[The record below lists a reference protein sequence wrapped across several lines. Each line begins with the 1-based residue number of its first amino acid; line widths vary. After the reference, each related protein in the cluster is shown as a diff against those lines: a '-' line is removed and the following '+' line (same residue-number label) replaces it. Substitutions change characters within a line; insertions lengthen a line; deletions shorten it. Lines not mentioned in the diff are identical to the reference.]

1 MIVEPIVQGAGGMR
15 FHPPECVAHLRAL
28 CDEFE
33 VPLILDEIATGF
45 GRTGSLFAGGRADIM
60 CVGKALTGGYM
71 TLAAT
76 LCTAAVAERL
86 NGPLMHGPTF
96 MANPLATAAAI
107 ASTDLLENGTW
118 REDVAR
124 IERGLTAGLAS
135 APGDVRVL
143 GAIGVIELP
152 HDVDVPA
159 ATAVAVEH
167 GVWLRPFRN
176 LVYAMPPYVTDDE
189 DLARITEAMVACASL

>member
-1 MIVEPIVQGAGGMR
+1 
-15 FHPPECVAHLRAL
+15 
-28 CDEFE
+28 
-33 VPLILDEIATGF
+33 
-45 GRTGSLFAGGRADIM
+45 M

-86 NGPLMHGPTF
+86 DGPLMHGPTF

-124 IERGLTAGLAS
+124 IERGLTAGLADV
-135 APGDVRVL
+135 PGSRVL
-143 GAIGVIELP
+143 GAIGVIELDSP
-152 HDVDVPA
+152 VDVA
-159 ATAVAVEH
+159 AMTAVAVDARRVAAAVQEPDLH
-167 GVWLRPFRN
+167 DAARTSPT
-176 LVYAMPPYVTDDE
+176 MPTSR
-189 DLARITEAMVACASL
+189 LICEAMVACASS

>member
-1 MIVEPIVQGAGGMR
+1 
-15 FHPPECVAHLRAL
+15 
-28 CDEFE
+28 
-33 VPLILDEIATGF
+33 
-45 GRTGSLFAGGRADIM
+45 
-60 CVGKALTGGYM
+60 M

-124 IERGLTAGLAS
+124 IERGLTAGLAA
-135 APGDVRVL
+135 APGDARVL

-152 HDVDVPA
+152 HDVDVRRRDRGRGRARRVA
-159 ATAVAVEH
+159 AAV
-167 GVWLRPFRN
+167 P
-176 LVYAMPPYVTDDE
+176 
-189 DLARITEAMVACASL
+189 